1 MTGIGAALPDV
12 LGTVRAAD
20 PVQVVLDHDGR
31 GRPMVQGPA
40 ILGWGPN
47 PNGEP
52 QVSGCC
58 QRTLRKTHEGVLA
71 ERDIDDSRVPELLK
85 CSKEV
90 FDLDSVISA
99 AEELKNAGQLK
110 RLVAP
115 QFVEPEDEWIRSFAT
130 RVYDGSFTQK
140 VKAQFFGSSYRKRP
154 HSPPTIRSTSA

>member
-1 MTGIGAALPDV
+1 MA
-12 LGTVRAAD
+12 R
-20 PVQVVLDHDGR
+20 
-31 GRPMVQGPA
+31 GPA

-58 QRTLRKTHEGVLA
+58 QRTLRKTHEGVLP
-71 ERDIDDSRVPELLK
+71 ERDIDDSLVPELLK
-85 CSKEV
+85 LSKEV

-99 AEELKNAGQLK
+99 AEELKNVGQLK

-115 QFVEPEDEWIRSFAT
+115 QFKEPEDEWVRFLAP

-140 VKAQFFGSSYRKRP
+140 VKAQFFGSSYQKRP
-154 HSPPTIRSTSA
+154 PSSSTIRSTSA